1 MAKQRTDRL
10 PWQCLGNVW
19 MVGLTWTLL
28 AVLCPDK
35 MLGAAG
41 SLSPGATSAVLEYQ
55 ETDYSVNNWGV
66 SLGTQTKPF
75 KKEPEGLTGK
85 IFRGTLNFSAD
96 SSNSIPFLW
105 ARDARKLYLALHGNE
120 ALFQDADDLFSTD
133 AAASA
138 NFQTFKHVRLL
149 LNTPFGNLRSQVSLD
164 FYDYGQITGPM
175 CTIEAHSF
183 WQGKLNLLGRDWQAG
198 IVQNA
203 LVPAGALSNGWLLL
217 RPWEIRNQ
225 PFNATDF
232 KLAAVPLARKF
243 FMDGHAYQL
252 DWSGQPGKGEVSPV
266 LQFTEQTV
274 ALGDLEITGQ
284 FIGRLVLKGGP
295 YLVMLDEPAGMVKV
309 PTGSYSQVDVRLGK
323 DGALAYLDSGSARPV
338 RQISVND
345 KTPAVLNVGG
355 PLTNSVTAN
364 RHGQDLLMN
373 YQLVGAGGEV
383 YQMPTQDRTKPP
395 KFAVY
400 SGEKKIASGEFEYG

>member
-1 MAKQRTDRL
+1 
-10 PWQCLGNVW
+10 
-19 MVGLTWTLL
+19 
-28 AVLCPDK
+28 
-35 MLGAAG
+35 
-41 SLSPGATSAVLEYQ
+41 
-55 ETDYSVNNWGV
+55 
-66 SLGTQTKPF
+66 
-75 KKEPEGLTGK
+75 
-85 IFRGTLNFSAD
+85 
-96 SSNSIPFLW
+96 
-105 ARDARKLYLALHGNE
+105 
-120 ALFQDADDLFSTD
+120 
-133 AAASA
+133 
-138 NFQTFKHVRLL
+138 
-149 LNTPFGNLRSQVSLD
+149 
-164 FYDYGQITGPM
+164 
-175 CTIEAHSF
+175 
-183 WQGKLNLLGRDWQAG
+183 
-198 IVQNA
+198 
-203 LVPAGALSNGWLLL
+203 
-217 RPWEIRNQ
+217 
-225 PFNATDF
+225 
-232 KLAAVPLARKF
+232 
-243 FMDGHAYQL
+243 MDGHAYQL

-309 PTGSYSQVDVRLGK
+309 PTGSYSQVDVRLEK